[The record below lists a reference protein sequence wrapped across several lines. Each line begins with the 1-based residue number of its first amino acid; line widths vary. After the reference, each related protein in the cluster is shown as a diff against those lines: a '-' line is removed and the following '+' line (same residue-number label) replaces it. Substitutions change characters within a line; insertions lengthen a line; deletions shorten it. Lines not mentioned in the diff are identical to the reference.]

1 MEPVKRKS
9 PKAKPGVKAV
19 PGVKAAP
26 AATAAGSAQA
36 GRNIAAALGRK
47 PSRKVAREMLLLETR
62 RLRAVFAEIAERY
75 VEETEGRIAAAIAAI
90 EAKTLPARKI
100 GKLLEAVQ
108 SLNVKPGKGRRKDL
122 ARIEKVTETLLKGL
136 EK

>member
-1 MEPVKRKS
+1 MIMEPVKRKS
-9 PKAKPGVKAV
+9 PKAKPGVKTA
-19 PGVKAAP
+19 PAAP
-26 AATAAGSAQA
+26 AAEPAQA
-36 GRNIAAALGRK
+36 RRNIAAALGRK

-108 SLNVKPGKGRRKDL
+108 ALNVKPGKGRRKDL